1 MTLSFSLLAVSVLL
15 LISIFSSKLSLRFG
29 VPTLLIF
36 LGLGMLVGSDGL
48 NFIYF
53 NDYDLAQSIGII
65 ALIYI
70 LFDGGLNTYWRK
82 VKHVLAPSIIL
93 ATAGVLITAIIV
105 GFSASL
111 ILDISLAEG
120 MLLGAIVS
128 STDAAAVFS
137 ILRTK
142 AVGLKYQLKELI
154 EFESATN
161 DPMAIFLTVGII
173 EYITTP
179 SMAWGSLLL
188 MFVMQM
194 SLGLIAGYVSGKAAC
209 WVINR
214 IKLDYQGL
222 YSVMALSFVPLIYS
236 VTDLMGGSGF
246 LAVYIAG
253 LVMGNTIFTYKNST
267 VSFFDGVSWLMQIL
281 VFDGVSWLMQI
292 LVFVVLG
299 LLVFPSQIGEI
310 ALEAMLISIVL
321 ILVARP
327 VSVFLG
333 TAFTKLTTKSKLMVS
348 WVGLRGAVPIIMA
361 TYPLV
366 HGIELAET
374 FFAIVFFIVVISVL
388 IQGTTIPPVARLLI
402 VDMPVKERTQYP
414 IELEPSV
421 DTRAALKEVEIT
433 AGDHSVGKQ
442 VFNLGLPEKVLIT
455 IIKRDDQFIV
465 PRGTTSI
472 RENDRLLILSN
483 KKEVAEIRRILKRGA
498 ETTPDDD

>member
-29 VPTLLIF
+29 VPTLLLF

-70 LFDGGLNTYWRK
+70 LFDGGLNTHWRK

-179 SMAWGSLLL
+179 SMAWGSLLF
-188 MFVMQM
+188 MFVLQM

-222 YSVMALSFVPLIYS
+222 YSVMTLSFVPLIYS
-236 VTDLMGGSGF
+236 VTDLLGGSGF

-267 VSFFDGVSWLMQIL
+267 VSF
-281 VFDGVSWLMQI
+281 FDGVSWLMQI

-388 IQGTTIPPVARLLI
+388 IQGTTIPPVARFLN

-465 PRGTTSI
+465 PRGTTRI